1 VKYLIIFLVL
11 FSCMKKK
18 SSPVNV
24 LKSFIEIRFE
34 KILDKEIIEDFLTGD
49 LLSKFKNYS
58 DDDYDKL
65 FDKKLKFKNID
76 ILHKNCEEKSCF
88 ITYIIKYKKIENNLT
103 TLNAETKKIAQIIKV
118 DDHWKISD
126 VNNIKTYYQ
135 SKKELKISPK

>member
-1 VKYLIIFLVL
+1 MKYLIIFLVL